1 MNAAVEIGLAEAARS
16 GAEAAL
22 VLTAD
27 LPLASAG
34 EIEAALAAAGPPGSV
49 LLVPS
54 RDGTGTNAMLLR
66 PPTAMR
72 PALGPDSRA
81 RHLARARRAG
91 LVALTRELPGHRP
104 RHRHP
109 RRPPRPD
116 GLGRPLRHPDG
127 LRARERPR
135 RGGERPLR
143 LWPLSALPEVRP
155 GMTWPGC
162 SPSARPPRGWG
173 RATW

>member
-81 RHLARARRAG
+81 RHLARPGGRAWW
-91 LVALTRELPGHRP
+91 RSPGSSRASP
-104 RHRHP
+104 STST
-109 RRPPRPD
+109 PRPT
-116 GLGRPLRHPDG
+116 
-127 LRARERPR
+127 
-135 RGGERPLR
+135 
-143 LWPLSALPEVRP
+143 S
-155 GMTWPGC
+155 
-162 SPSARPPRGWG
+162 SP
-173 RATW
+173 